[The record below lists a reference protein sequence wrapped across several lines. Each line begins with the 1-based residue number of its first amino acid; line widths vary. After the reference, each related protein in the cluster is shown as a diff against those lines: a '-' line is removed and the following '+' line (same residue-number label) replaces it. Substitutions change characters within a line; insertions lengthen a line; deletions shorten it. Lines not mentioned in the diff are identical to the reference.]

1 MGYSVGVNI
10 LHSGFNEGR
19 LREEKIMGHG
29 AACELGQA
37 GFHTISRGVFF
48 LNLCK
53 CGLKRPGNPEDTLN
67 DSR

>member
-29 AACELGQA
+29 AACELGKEAAVRNMEQ
-37 GFHTISRGVFF
+37 
-48 LNLCK
+48 L
-53 CGLKRPGNPEDTLN
+53 
-67 DSR
+67 

>member
-1 MGYSVGVNI
+1 MCALGLCFLN
-10 LHSGFNEGR
+10 
-19 LREEKIMGHG
+19 
-29 AACELGQA
+29 LGQA

-48 LNLCK
+48 LDLCK